1 MADPSILF
9 VKPAAISDKD
19 KRALKSAGVIVVEID
34 DPQNA
39 KFVRAGVELEG
50 GAILHAA
57 ARAIADT
64 GYGNDVKAAFGRAVC
79 EAIKQKPRL

>member
-1 MADPSILF
+1 VSDPTILF

-39 KFVRAGVELEG
+39 KFVRAGVELDSG
-50 GAILHAA
+50 SILHAA
-57 ARAIADT
+57 AKAISET
-64 GYGNDVKAAFGRAVC
+64 PHMNDVKSAFGRAIC